1 MSNPPPPPHT
11 HNPLKVNNIGS
22 TTLATYT
29 ASKQPPPFGY
39 SSPQLQQFGSFHS
52 SNYSGLPATFPV
64 NLQLNPP
71 ANNSRVSSG
80 SSVIDQSL
88 QHDHPL
94 NKSPHDSMR
103 KSPNTPHSFHNPTQ
117 TRSSTS
123 STPTSPQTHMP
134 ANIPGRFHFP
144 SISSPFTLPSSLPST
159 SFSSL
164 TSMQKSHTGT
174 NINSPTTCI
183 STPTTSSSPSL
194 TTQPGVTASNV
205 TALTSSSYQVQDV
218 NSLEYRKLI
227 LETVQQWG
235 EHKQKMMKGRA
246 KRLRL
251 KSPPMFRDGSVQSP
265 TSGDAA
271 NPGQPSS
278 SVNLGPSLNTMIVIG
293 STDTPGFNSHF
304 QVFANTSR
312 EGSST
317 STILDLGSPKLLTAG
332 PSEILA
338 DNLAPHS
345 ITKIDSAPSSLEL
358 TCTSPSTTT
367 MSIPPMFRDGSI
379 QSPTSDDT
387 ANPGQPSSSTDTPGF
402 NSLFQA
408 TVSSANTSRE
418 GSSTSTILGLSSPK
432 LLTVGP
438 PDTFDDTLAPH
449 PSSNA
454 PSSLDLTSPSSTT
467 MSIPPMFRDGSVRS
481 PTSDDTANPG
491 QPSSSVN
498 LGPSL
503 NTVLVSSS
511 TDTPGFNSHFKVT
524 VSSAN
529 ISREGS
535 STSTI
540 LGLGSPE
547 LLPDTFADTKS
558 IAPCPSSNSPS
569 SLELTSPSTTTM
581 SATTPSLDLT
591 LPSTTCTSITSP
603 IVVPSVVSSAAR
615 MDDILTAS
623 YGCSMVAPSVVLDSS
638 FMGDI
643 SSMSRSELEQLC
655 KHNMEKLELQKKIIS
670 ILEAQLKQVREQ
682 LESFSTQKPTQ
693 SDIYQRFLP
702 FVVEPKLIPDFP
714 DKFGYGHFM
723 KQLNGASTK
732 PTPDFNEVIK
742 GGTFDRPVL
751 NEKYDFYANFG
762 HSQY

>member
-1 MSNPPPPPHT
+1 MSNPPPPPPPHT

-144 SISSPFTLPSSLPST
+144 PISSPFTLPSSLPST

-174 NINSPTTCI
+174 NTNSPTTCI
-183 STPTTSSSPSL
+183 STPTASSSPSL

-251 KSPPMFRDGSVQSP
+251 KSPPMFRDGSVQSL

-317 STILDLGSPKLLTAG
+317 STILDLGSPKLLRAG

-338 DNLAPHS
+338 DTLAPHS

-358 TCTSPSTTT
+358 TSPSTTT
-367 MSIPPMFRDGSI
+367 MSIPPMFR
-379 QSPTSDDT
+379 
-387 ANPGQPSSSTDTPGF
+387 N
-402 NSLFQA
+402 
-408 TVSSANTSRE
+408 
-418 GSSTSTILGLSSPK
+418 
-432 LLTVGP
+432 
-438 PDTFDDTLAPH
+438 
-449 PSSNA
+449 
-454 PSSLDLTSPSSTT
+454 
-467 MSIPPMFRDGSVRS
+467 GSVRS
-481 PTSDDTANPG
+481 STSDDTANPG

-498 LGPSL
+498 LGPTL

-547 LLPDTFADTKS
+547 LLPDTFADT

-581 SATTPSLDLT
+581 SATTPSLDLR

-603 IVVPSVVSSAAR
+603 IIVPSVVSSAAR

-702 FVVEPKLIPDFP
+702 FVVEPKLTPNFP
-714 DKFGYGHFM
+714 DKFGYGHLV